1 LHPCRYRQQLEADR
15 AELERI
21 HAERLARLAA
31 REDEVSEK
39 LRRQQRDV
47 EGIAYSQRQRILAE
61 EDRLRNMKAEVSE
74 RWVWYSI
81 EGGGSYPE
89 RHGAN
94 GIDALWQRND
104 DARG

>member
-1 LHPCRYRQQLEADR
+1 LQFDVASTLAPTPRYRQQLEADR

-31 REDEVSEK
+31 REEEVSEK

-61 EDRLRNMKAEVSE
+61 EDRLRNMRAEV
-74 RWVWYSI
+74 RV
-81 EGGGSYPE
+81 
-89 RHGAN
+89 
-94 GIDALWQRND
+94 
-104 DARG
+104 